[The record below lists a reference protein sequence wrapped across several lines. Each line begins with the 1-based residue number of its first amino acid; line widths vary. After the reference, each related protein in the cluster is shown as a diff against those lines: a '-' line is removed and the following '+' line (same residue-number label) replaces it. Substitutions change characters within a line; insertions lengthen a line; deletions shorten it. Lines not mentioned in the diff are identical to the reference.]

1 MAQNKM
7 HYTVIDKA
15 KAVLAAGGNQVGIV
29 IGGTENNSLT
39 HKFASTPGGT
49 EDKEIKLTLVDLMY
63 EKAMY
68 KSGHMILTFTTTDSI
83 DLIRKGLDDLA
94 TKDVVFSANLHSNFV
109 AEGYYI
115 HSTRITQQR
124 DAEKGIVTRVIMHC
138 YSPDHKLALKP
149 ACNAWTGKKF
159 AEEVVA
165 GYLKGANFIQ
175 HDEKDA
181 NKDFAANRYFRT
193 SAANLSFLANTKNAS
208 VTEAR
213 QPYLVQYNE
222 SFYDFLCRTANRCGE
237 FVYHD
242 RGHFCIGLPDGTLT
256 KIRGGA
262 PSDKDSETNAIP
274 DIIDTGDFINA
285 DDAKDS
291 TSIYSNNYQNGSV
304 TEVGKDDE
312 AQYNS
317 NITDDSN
324 MTRLSDKA
332 ETIKF
337 WGYWQFLNAVNSYLQ
352 QMQFADSI
360 NEAITTAA
368 NDAVQIGI
376 IQGFAQKDFDKK
388 YFDGEDKF
396 NKSLGLED
404 IHHDS
409 KQNLIATLLNEYYE
423 EMRKLEVKA
432 TSKVVNLNFQN
443 TVPGLHLGEYVYLKS
458 LGKTWHIVTAMS
470 GSVTSGTNGV
480 TENHDMQVVPVMS
493 HTDLSSDKKN
503 FGTGG
508 KAVNYF
514 AVPPVGDFPH
524 IHKAEPQEAVVVDN
538 ADPLYMGR
546 VRVRYLWQKARSGG
560 EGGDGVSPWIR
571 VSTPFAGTPENLGGM
586 CMTPAIGSR
595 VMLSYMHDN
604 IELPYVDGGLYGN
617 GMTPGRG
624 YQALKKN
631 FILPTNPL
639 RVIGSSNGHA
649 ITFMDGSD
657 ESTFWGGMIPAI
669 KSLLDHDKR
678 SEKDDTGKK
687 KKANEDAN
695 YEKAVPRAGG
705 MVLKDAEGIYEINM
719 STNGRSISIN
729 SPIGKV
735 DINAFTG
742 ITISAPNGDVN
753 IVGKNIN
760 LKAGNNVT
768 IQSGAHIQSGDKT
781 DMSSLVGSL
790 AGKFLAASATAALQA
805 GLEID
810 FSKFCDLKFI
820 RAVTETIIR
829 PVEGTL
835 KIGSNRNIVMTS
847 GKGNVTVPKSLMSK
861 AETYNK
867 DGAKVSW
874 NQSQDFYKDKTIQEG
889 VKALASIAGRVKD
902 KSGPIKVAVDN
913 FLAKINDIPNIEVE
927 QNAAMFADF
936 KPGYK
941 DGLKRA
947 GLLDFIKG
955 RGIVDNH
962 LVQVDIMQ
970 LFNRR
975 ENEDA
980 ALLQKKQ
987 DFVSSL
993 NEAIAAYEDVIH
1005 ICHGTHAG
1013 DAIPNK
1019 ELKCPLIDGRL
1030 NNDEIAALT
1039 TMNGGTRPAIPEI
1052 TIAPVLTMEGGIC
1065 KCSPIQSD
1073 EHNRRSCLSFLI
1085 SQCNKTL
1092 QCTPPADIRDDD
1104 EWQSFINSVKKI
1116 PESKASSFFSNLGS
1130 GLGSIVGVD
1139 ADSSGNN
1146 SVGKLMN
1153 WNGQAGPRAVWETGG
1168 GGGIL
1173 ISNNAS
1179 KTYKLK
1185 ETGDGWESI
1194 DNPGIIALKEF
1205 LKTGHESTG
1214 EISNYINTG
1223 TFALPAQNP

>member
-94 TKDVVFSANLHSNFV
+94 TKDVVFSANLHSNYV

-208 VTEAR
+208 ATEAR

-242 RGHFCIGLPDGTLT
+242 RGHFCIGLPDSTLT

-304 TEVGKDDE
+304 AEVGKDDK

-337 WGYWQFLNAVNSYLQ
+337 WGTWQALNAANSYLQ

-368 NDAVQIGI
+368 SDAAQIGI

-388 YFDGEDKF
+388 YFDGGDKF

-409 KQNLIATLLNEYYE
+409 KLNLIATLLNEYYE

-571 VSTPFAGTPENLGGM
+571 VSTPFAGTPDNLGGM

-617 GMTPGRG
+617 GATPGRG

-657 ESTFWGGMIPAI
+657 ESTFWGGMIPVV
-669 KSLLDHDKR
+669 KLVKDLEKR
-678 SEKDDTGKK
+678 SMKEETSAK
-687 KKANEDAN
+687 KKANENEN

-768 IQSGAHIQSGDKT
+768 IQSGAHIQSGEFTKT
-781 DMSSLVGSL
+781 NMSSLVGSL

-805 GLEID
+805 GAEID
-810 FSKFCDLKFI
+810 FSKLADIKFI
-820 RAVTETIIR
+820 RAVMETIVR

-835 KIGSNRNIVMTS
+835 KIASNRNVVMTS
-847 GKGNVTVPKSLMSK
+847 GKGNVTVPSTNMS
-861 AETYNK
+861 N
-867 DGAKVSW
+867 AKTGLLQDKW
-874 NQSQDFYKDKTIQEG
+874 NEAYAVNDKTFI
-889 VKALASIAGRVKD
+889 
-902 KSGPIKVAVDN
+902 
-913 FLAKINDIPNIEVE
+913 
-927 QNAAMFADF
+927 NAA
-936 KPGYK
+936 G
-941 DGLKRA
+941 
-947 GLLDFIKG
+947 
-955 RGIVDNH
+955 
-962 LVQVDIMQ
+962 
-970 LFNRR
+970 
-975 ENEDA
+975 
-980 ALLQKKQ
+980 
-987 DFVSSL
+987 
-993 NEAIAAYEDVIH
+993 AIE
-1005 ICHGTHAG
+1005 
-1013 DAIPNK
+1013 
-1019 ELKCPLIDGRL
+1019 
-1030 NNDEIAALT
+1030 EIYALT
-1039 TMNGGTRPAIPEI
+1039 TEKATKINNAAGALVAKLNELARKAAIVHPYFKDSVAPKLEGAEIFGFVKSRVTKTTSFSLVKTEMFKLSAHDGLNVQQDKQAFAQSLSDTIKACKDYICACKGLSSKARLKESDTDCEINCPIDLSVNSKKYLKAFNAGTAVDISNVTHDQIIKYEDGQYKCDEFDSVSVARSYIYKLLRLFSNAITLENI
-1052 TIAPVLTMEGGIC
+1052 ENVTT
-1065 KCSPIQSD
+1065 D
-1073 EHNRRSCLSFLI
+1073 ENW
-1085 SQCNKTL
+1085 T
-1092 QCTPPADIRDDD
+1092 A
-1104 EWQSFINSVKKI
+1104 FINSIKKKK
-1116 PESKASSFFSNLGS
+1116 PEQTA
-1130 GLGSIVGVD
+1130 GSIIGAGVKSLGTSFQGVVGLD
-1139 ADSSGNN
+1139 IDDKGNN
-1146 SVGKLMN
+1146 SWGKIINVGGM
-1153 WNGQAGPRAVWETGG
+1153 AGPRAVWEVGG
-1168 GGGIL
+1168 DGGIL
-1173 ISNNAS
+1173 ISNNS
-1179 KTYKLK
+1179 GKTFKLK
-1185 ETGDGWESI
+1185 ASGDDWEAI
-1194 DNPGIIALKEF
+1194 DNPNIELLKLSLSKLGT
-1205 LKTGHESTG
+1205 LKVSERFQQ
-1214 EISNYINTG
+1214 YIDNG
-1223 TFALPAQNP
+1223 VYNLQPQNN

>member
-1 MAQNKM
+1 MAQDKM

-15 KAVLAAGGNQVGIV
+15 KATLAAGGNQVGIV
-29 IGGTENNSLT
+29 IGGTDNNSLT
-39 HKFASTPGGT
+39 HKFASNPGGT

-68 KSGHMILTFTTTDSI
+68 KPGHMILTFTTANSI
-83 DLIRKGLDDLA
+83 DLLRKGLDDLA

-124 DAEKGIVTRVIMHC
+124 ELEKGIVTRVIMHC

-159 AEEVVA
+159 AEEVVT
-165 GYLKGANFIQ
+165 GYLNAAKFTSHG
-175 HDEKDA
+175 EKDA
-181 NKDFAANRYFRT
+181 NKNFADNRYFRT

-208 VTEAR
+208 ATEAR

-242 RGHFCIGLPDGTLT
+242 RGHFCIGLPDSTLT

-262 PSDKDSETNAIP
+262 PSDQDSETNAIP

-285 DDAKDS
+285 DDANDS
-291 TSIYSNNYQNGSV
+291 TSIYSNNYQNGGV
-304 TEVGKDDE
+304 AEVGKNDNG
-312 AQYNS
+312 QYNS

-337 WGYWQFLNAVNSYLQ
+337 WGTWQALNAANSYLQ

-368 NDAVQIGI
+368 SDAAQIKILHEVAEND
-376 IQGFAQKDFDKK
+376 FKKK
-388 YFDGEDKF
+388 YFDGKDKF

-409 KQNLIATLLNEYYE
+409 KLNLIATLLNEYYE

-432 TSKVVNLNFQN
+432 SSRVVNLNFQN

-571 VSTPFAGTPENLGGM
+571 VSTPFAGTSDNLGGM
-586 CMTPAIGSR
+586 CMTPAVGSR

-617 GMTPGRG
+617 GATPGRG

-657 ESTFWGGMIPAI
+657 ESTFWGGVAPVI
-669 KSLLDHDKR
+669 KTAWDLIKVKD
-678 SEKDDTGKK
+678 KDDKSAKK
-687 KKANEDAN
+687 QANEDAN

-768 IQSGAHIQSGDKT
+768 IQSGAHIQSGEFTKT
-781 DMSSLVGSL
+781 NMSSLVGSL
-790 AGKFLAASATAALQA
+790 VGKAGAAAATAAMQA
-805 GLEID
+805 GVEVD
-810 FSKFCDLKFI
+810 VSKLCDLKFV
-820 RAVTETIIR
+820 RAVTETILR

-835 KIGSNRNIVMTS
+835 KIASNRNVVMTS
-847 GKGNVTVPKSLMSK
+847 GKGSVTVPSTNMSNTGTGVRRK
-861 AETYNK
+861 TWNEEYAVNDKTFINAAAAIENIANRVTEK
-867 DGAKVSW
+867 VWKVSTAADILSGHL
-874 NQSQDFYKDKTIQEG
+874 N
-889 VKALASIAGRVKD
+889 ALAAMMTQQLTPCFKEGIAAQLTGAN
-902 KSGPIKVAVDN
+902 SY
-913 FLAKINDIPNIEVE
+913 E
-927 QNAAMFADF
+927 
-936 KPGYK
+936 
-941 DGLKRA
+941 
-947 GLLDFIKG
+947 FIKS
-955 RGIVDNH
+955 RKFQDGILKH
-962 LVQVDIMQ
+962 AEAAE
-970 LFNRR
+970 LFTVVADDDPNKSIKTAFV
-975 ENEDA
+975 NALNDA
-980 ALLQKKQ
+980 IDACSTYLTTCKGYNVVGGL
-987 DFVSSL
+987 DDADRDGEISFRVEL
-993 NEAIAAYEDVIH
+993 IDDVTRLKAFNAGADVNIPRV
-1005 ICHGTHAG
+1005 THAPIVQFNNNRYVHQNL
-1013 DAIPNK
+1013 DPKVVMRRYIYELVVSLSNAITFQQFDINNVDT
-1019 ELKCPLIDGRL
+1019 DG
-1030 NNDEIAALT
+1030 NWTA
-1039 TMNGGTRPAIPEI
+1039 
-1052 TIAPVLTMEGGIC
+1052 
-1065 KCSPIQSD
+1065 
-1073 EHNRRSCLSFLI
+1073 
-1085 SQCNKTL
+1085 
-1092 QCTPPADIRDDD
+1092 
-1104 EWQSFINSVKKI
+1104 FINSIKKKK
-1116 PESKASSFFSNLGS
+1116 PEQTA
-1130 GLGSIVGVD
+1130 GSIIVEGLKSAGKSLQGFAGLDIDDKGVCTF
-1139 ADSSGNN
+1139 
-1146 SVGKLMN
+1146 GKIFNIGGM
-1153 WNGQAGPRAVWETGG
+1153 AGPRAVWEVGG
-1168 GGGIL
+1168 DGGIL
-1173 ISNNAS
+1173 ISNNS
-1179 KTYKLK
+1179 GKTFKLK
-1185 ETGDGWESI
+1185 ASGDDWEAI
-1194 DNPGIIALKEF
+1194 DNPNIELLKVSLSKLGTLNVSEKFQQYIANGVYNLQ
-1205 LKTGHESTG
+1205 
-1214 EISNYINTG
+1214 
-1223 TFALPAQNP
+1223 A